1 MRSTT
6 MYKRN
11 AKGVPL
17 FWTIIEES
25 PISVSI
31 ESGIVGHPGLSETL
45 VSTKKDEYNSRI
57 KAKRKEGYKELEEL
71 RDSTP
76 PVEKGDD
83 YLYNYLNTYLP
94 KYNTRGED
102 FVLPMLAK
110 TLEDNKPFEKVNCLL
125 GQYKI
130 NGLRCIIG
138 AEKTNDIFNPI
149 RLTYHSREGADWT
162 ANLNFMDEVIINCIG
177 PFIIESMVEADVCLD
192 GEMYI
197 PGRTVNEINHAVK
210 NPASAIHKDL
220 QYWCYDIAVDNI
232 TAESRREMLYVS
244 ANTNVTDFI
253 NKEDHLNNKEPF
265 VILPTSNVWNFI
277 NATELRDSFIEMG
290 FEGLI
295 LRNPD
300 SYYQFGKR
308 NTAMLKHKKI
318 LDGMFEIVNIEAD
331 KRGLPIYTLKNDING
346 EYFNATINLTQAV
359 QRAHLEMK
367 ASLIGKKA
375 FVEFRERSGVKQVP
389 FHAKII
395 RVYV

>member
-1 MRSTT
+1 M
-6 MYKRN
+6 
-11 AKGVPL
+11 
-17 FWTIIEES
+17 
-25 PISVSI
+25 
-31 ESGIVGHPGLSETL
+31 
-45 VSTKKDEYNSRI
+45 DEAI
-57 KAKRKEGYKELEEL
+57 
-71 RDSTP
+71 
-76 PVEKGDD
+76 
-83 YLYNYLNTYLP
+83 
-94 KYNTRGED
+94 
-102 FVLPMLAK
+102 
-110 TLEDNKPFEKVNCLL
+110 
-125 GQYKI
+125 I
-130 NGLRCIIG
+130 NG
-138 AEKTNDIFNPI
+138 
-149 RLTYHSREGADWT
+149 
-162 ANLNFMDEVIINCIG
+162 VG

-244 ANTNVTDFI
+244 TNVNIIDFV
-253 NKEDHLNNKEPF
+253 NKEAHLNNKEPF
-265 VILPTSNVWNFI
+265 VILPTSSVYSFV
-277 NATELRDSFIEMG
+277 NATEFRDSFIDLG

-318 LDGMFEIVNIEAD
+318 LDGMFEIVNIEED

-346 EYFNATINLTQAV
+346 ECFNATINLTQAA
-359 QRAHLEMK
+359 QRAQLEMK

-389 FHAKII
+389 FYAKII
-395 RVYV
+395 KVYV